1 MKAILLVSHGSR
13 SRKAHDEAVELAR
26 RVAEKT
32 GFDAVEPAFLDVDRP
47 SIPEGVEAL
56 VRKGASEIIVL
67 PNFLNSGN
75 HVLEDVPRFVREAES
90 RHPAVRFRMAPFVGS
105 HPRMAELFADIVRET
120 EKAPR

>member
-13 SRKAHDEAVELAR
+13 SRKAHDEAVDLAR
-26 RVAEKT
+26 QVAKKT

-47 SIPEGVEAL
+47 SIPEGVDTL

-75 HVLEDVPRFVREAES
+75 HVLEDVPRLVREAQS
-90 RHPAVRFRMAPFVGS
+90 KHPSVKFRTA
-105 HPRMAELFADIVRET
+105 
-120 EKAPR
+120 